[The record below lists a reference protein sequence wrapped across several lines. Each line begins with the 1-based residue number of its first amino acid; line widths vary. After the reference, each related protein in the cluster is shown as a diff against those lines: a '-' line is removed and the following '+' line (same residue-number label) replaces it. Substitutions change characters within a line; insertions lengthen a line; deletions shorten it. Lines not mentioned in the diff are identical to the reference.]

1 MDLKDLVIVKK
12 LLAGEGVWT
21 CVKVVLGWILDT
33 YSGTLTLLD
42 RNLEDLLTL
51 VDIPTTQRRMGKKDL
66 EHLVGKLRSMHL
78 AVPEAVAHLSHIQ
91 CALNQR
97 GVDRVWLSPAFNCGL
112 ADWKVLAIQAASR
125 PTHLA

>member
-1 MDLKDLVIVKK
+1 MDLKDLVSVKK

-51 VDIPTTQRRMGKKDL
+51 VDIPATLRRIVQKYL
-66 EHLVGKLRSMHL
+66 E
-78 AVPEAVAHLSHIQ
+78 
-91 CALNQR
+91 
-97 GVDRVWLSPAFNCGL
+97 GL
-112 ADWKVLAIQAASR
+112 AKNPIYALCGAR
-125 PTHLA
+125 GGGPPLPL